1 MKNKPAAMQE
11 KERIENN
18 MPRQKKINN
27 ELINQKNSE
36 NDSLS
41 VCPSVR
47 KRGRPKGSKN
57 LSIRKDYQLQTEQGD
72 NAKILEYTLSVSS
85 LPAIDINNL
94 GQVKQRITDFF
105 RISKE
110 HDIKPAVATLALS
123 LGCNRITLF
132 NWLTERSGTIKNK
145 ECLNTIKNAY
155 DIINSQY
162 EIYMNTGKINPVAGI
177 FLMKNNMG
185 YKDTTDHIITANNN
199 TDPTTEDI
207 TSKAGLLD

>member
-1 MKNKPAAMQE
+1 
-11 KERIENN
+11 

-27 ELINQKNSE
+27 ELINQKNSD

-57 LSIRKDYQLQTEQGD
+57 LSVRKDHQLQTEQGD
-72 NAKILEYTLSVSS
+72 NAKILDYTLAVSS
-85 LPAIDINNL
+85 LPAIDINSL
-94 GQVKQRITDFF
+94 EQVKQRIYDFF

-110 HDIKPAVATLALS
+110 HDFKPAIATLALAF
-123 LGCNRITLF
+123 GCNRITFF
-132 NWLTERSGTIKNK
+132 NWITGKYDVIKNR
-145 ECLNTIKNAY
+145 ECLNAIKSAY
-155 DIINSQY
+155 DVINSQY

-199 TDPTTEDI
+199 TDPGIDDI
-207 TSKAGLLD
+207 TDKAGLLD

>member
-1 MKNKPAAMQE
+1 
-11 KERIENN
+11 

-36 NDSLS
+36 NGNLETQ
-41 VCPSVR
+41 R

-57 LSIRKDYQLQTEQGD
+57 SIKITRQDKQPTTEQGENKKYLLHD
-72 NAKILEYTLSVSS
+72 IKLSS
-85 LPAIDINNL
+85 LPAIDINDNP
-94 GQVKQRITDFF
+94 QVEQRINDYFLLCADD
-105 RISKE
+105 
-110 HDIKPAVATLALS
+110 DIKPSVASLALAFGFS
-123 LGCNRITLF
+123 RFTLF
-132 NWLTERSGTIKNK
+132 DFIAGRNKTITNK
-145 ECLNTIKNAY
+145 ECILTLKKAY
-155 DIINSQY
+155 DRINSYY
-162 EIYMNTGKINPVAGI
+162 EHMMNNGKINPVAGI